1 MLEAMQ
7 GTIVSVSR
15 SPQHTFSKARAGAI
29 TLVAGLGVEGDA
41 HAGERV
47 KHRYLVKIDPTA
59 KNLAQVHLIGQELFP
74 ELAGQGI
81 LVAAGEMGENVTTAG
96 IDLLTL
102 PLGTR
107 LHLGAT
113 AVVEVTGL
121 RTPCQQM
128 NGLRPGLMKACM
140 GKGPDGLVLRKAG
153 IMGLAVVGGIVH
165 PGDALRAELPPKP
178 WTALGPV

>member
-15 SPQHTFSKARAGAI
+15 SPQHTFSKTRTGAI

-41 HAGERV
+41 HAGELV
-47 KHRYLVKIDPTA
+47 KHRYLVKRDPTA
-59 KNLAQVHLIGQELFP
+59 KNLAQVHLLGQELFP
-74 ELAGQGI
+74 ELAEQGI
-81 LVAAGEMGENVTTAG
+81 NVAPGEMGENITTAG
-96 IDLLTL
+96 VNLLTL

-121 RTPCQQM
+121 RTPCRQM
-128 NGLRPGLMKACM
+128 NDLRPGLMKACTA
-140 GKGPDGLVLRKAG
+140 KGPNGEVIRKAG
-153 IMGLAVVGGIVH
+153 IMGLAVVGGNVE
-165 PGDALRAELPPKP
+165 PGDTLRVELPPQP
-178 WTALGPV
+178 WAALGPV